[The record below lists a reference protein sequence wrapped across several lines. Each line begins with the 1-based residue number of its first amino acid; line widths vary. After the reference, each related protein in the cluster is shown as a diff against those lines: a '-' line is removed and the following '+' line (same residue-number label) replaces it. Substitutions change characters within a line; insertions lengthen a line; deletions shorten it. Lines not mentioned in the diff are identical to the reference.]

1 MELTKKETD
10 VLKIVVQ
17 KELQQLKEDKEKIFI
32 SNSPFLNKADD
43 NDLEFL
49 KSEVEYREFLKE
61 LLEKL

>member
-1 MELTKKETD
+1 MKLTKKELD

-17 KELQQLKEDKEKIFI
+17 KELQQLKKDKENVFI

-49 KSEVEYREFLKE
+49 KSEVEYKEFLKG
-61 LLEKL
+61 LLKKL